1 MGVQAFSSLPGFY
14 QAFTFLRLRSG
25 GIVYILHTWRPNFTG
40 SFNASD
46 PGQTMEELEMTPAE
60 ES

>member
-1 MGVQAFSSLPGFY
+1 MGV

-60 ES
+60 EN